1 MLFDTHRTGE
11 LDSGAHDGQEEPRT
25 NLKSLVQYTPGEVSL
40 VQCTPGEASLFQ
52 YTPGLILFSTESAIS
67 MSNPPMKCERVV

>member
-11 LDSGAHDGQEEPRT
+11 LDSGAHEGQEEPRT
-25 NLKSLVQYTPGEVSL
+25 NLK
-40 VQCTPGEASLFQ
+40 SLFQ

-67 MSNPPMKCERVV
+67 MSNLPMKCERVV